1 MRHILRRKPSPAM
14 VVALIALFVAMGGVS
29 YGVATGTID
38 SRELKNNTIRSK
50 DIRNSQ
56 VYGKDIRNST
66 IRSSDVRNNDLTG
79 TDINEGTL
87 NIPAQNVVVNPAQ
100 PSGIGPAGYARI
112 NAAGAVDEAQ
122 SLNIAD
128 ANVTNP
134 SAGRYCFNN
143 LPFDPKSVQVTGEF
157 SVQFD
162 HFATTKPFDH
172 FACPGAED
180 AGVTVTANNAT
191 ATNGPFFILFH

>member
-1 MRHILRRKPSPAM
+1 VRRILRRKPSPAL
-14 VVALIALFVAMGGVS
+14 VIALIALFISMGGVS
-29 YGVATGTID
+29 YGIATGSID

-56 VYGKDIRNST
+56 VYGKDIRRST

-79 TDINEGTL
+79 TDINENSL
-87 NIPAQNVVVNPAQ
+87 NIPAAANVVADTAVTA
-100 PSGIGPAGYARI
+100 GPLGFARI
-112 NAAGAVDEAQ
+112 SAAGGVDEAQ
-122 SLNIAD
+122 TKDIAD

-143 LPFDPKSVQVTGEF
+143 LPFDPKVILVTNEFAVQRDAFG
-157 SVQFD
+157 
-162 HFATTKPFDH
+162 TTKPFDH

-180 AGVTVTANNAT
+180 AAVTVTANNAT
-191 ATNGPFFILFH
+191 ATNGQFFVVFH